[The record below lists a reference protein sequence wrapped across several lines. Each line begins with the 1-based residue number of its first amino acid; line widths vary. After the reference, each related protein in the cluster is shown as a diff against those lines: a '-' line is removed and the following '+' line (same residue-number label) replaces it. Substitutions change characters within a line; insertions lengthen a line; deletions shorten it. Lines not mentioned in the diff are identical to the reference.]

1 MTLTILSIVAIV
13 LVIGV
18 LFINLSPQFGGNI
31 SKQQKLIFEK
41 SSNYENGKFQN
52 IEKADV
58 NMTGENF
65 RKMFKEYFFKKHPNT
80 KPENN
85 VSVQKVDSVEI
96 ANPIK
101 NKTDL
106 IWFGHSSFL
115 IQMEGK
121 NILLD
126 PVFSDVPAPHPLLGN
141 KRFNEELP
149 IIAEKLPEID
159 MVIISHD
166 HYDHLDYETIKKIK
180 HKVKKFFVPLGVGSH
195 LEEWKVDKNKIQE
208 FNWWDSVKVDDVT
221 LVCTPAQHFSGRGLF
236 NRNSTLW
243 SSWILKSP
251 SKNIFFSG
259 DSGYGTH
266 FKEIGDK
273 YGPFDFAMLECGQYN
288 KLWKEI
294 HMFPEETAQ
303 TAVDLKAEK
312 VIPIHWGAFK
322 LAMHTWTDPIERFI
336 KKSNSLGVEV
346 TTPEIGRTF
355 SLDSMDLPKSNWWE
369 KMK

>member
-1 MTLTILSIVAIV
+1 MTLTILAIITIV

-31 SKQQKLIFEK
+31 SKEQKLAFEK
-41 SSNYENGKFQN
+41 TSNFKEGKFQN
-52 IEKADV
+52 LGKVDV
-58 NMTGENF
+58 NMGGENF

-80 KPENN
+80 KPENSIN
-85 VSVQKVDSVEI
+85 VQKVDSIEI
-96 ANPIK
+96 ANPQK
-101 NKTDL
+101 NVNDI

-180 HKVKKFFVPLGVGSH
+180 HKVKKFYVPLGVGNH
-195 LEEWKVDKNKIQE
+195 LKAWKVEEEKIKE
-208 FNWWDSVKVDDVT
+208 FNWWDTITDENIT
-221 LVCTPAQHFSGRGLF
+221 LVSTPAQHFSGRGLF
-236 NRNSTLW
+236 NRNTTLW
-243 SSWILKSP
+243 SSWVIKSP

-259 DSGYGTH
+259 DSGYGDH

-303 TAVDLKAEK
+303 TAVDLKAEQ

-336 KKSNSLGVEV
+336 NKSNELGVKV
-346 TTPEIGRTF
+346 TTPEIGRNF
-355 SLDSMDLPKSNWWE
+355 SLDSTELPKSDWW
-369 KMK
+369 KNVK